1 MVLCF
6 SVQRVLRSKDSSVLF
21 KNSPLKDFPYC
32 FGVTIVE
39 VEQVKSG

>member
-32 FGVTIVE
+32 FSALPLL
-39 VEQVKSG
+39 KLNK